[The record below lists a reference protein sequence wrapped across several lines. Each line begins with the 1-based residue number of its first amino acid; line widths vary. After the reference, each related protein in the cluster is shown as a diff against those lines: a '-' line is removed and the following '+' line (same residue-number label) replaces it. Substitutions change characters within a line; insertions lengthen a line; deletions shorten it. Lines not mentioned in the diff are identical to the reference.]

1 MWYYTLNNQQVG
13 PVDEEEIR
21 KQVAAGAITQSTL
34 VWTTGMANWAPIGQS
49 SLASLVGSVP
59 PPVTQVAPPPPVVY
73 EDPEITKINNL
84 WMWFWISL
92 IGIILGGLGLIAAGI
107 IFFIIFHKSWKLTE
121 HEGSRAN
128 ADTAT
133 AWCFIPCWGE
143 YWMFPAFRGL
153 AREFNA
159 LFDKHNILAEKIDL
173 RIPTWMLIC
182 LWGSVVTF
190 GLSLIGFIV
199 LWIIYTNKIK
209 NAYIAVYQARQ
220 AAE

>member
-13 PVDEEEIR
+13 PVDEEEIK
-21 KQVAAGAITQSTL
+21 KQIDAGVITHATL
-34 VWTTGMANWAPIGQS
+34 VWTSGMPNWLPIGQS
-49 SLASLVGSVP
+49 SLASLMGAVP
-59 PPVTQVAPPPPVVY
+59 PPVSQVVSAPVVY

-92 IGIILGGLGLIAAGI
+92 IGTVVFGLGLIAATVL
-107 IFFIIFHKSWKLTE
+107 FFIIFHKAWKLTE

-133 AWCFIPCWGE
+133 AWCFIPGWGY
-143 YWMFPAFRGL
+143 YWVFPAFRGL

-159 LFDKHNILAEKIDL
+159 LFDKHNIVMEKIDV

-182 LWGSVVTF
+182 LFGSVVTF
-190 GLSLIGFIV
+190 GVSLIPFIV
-199 LWIIYTNKIK
+199 LWIIYTKKIK
-209 NAYIAVYQARQ
+209 EAYITVYQAGK
-220 AAE
+220 